1 MILKSNLGK
10 ACFPKELYLGDEG
23 EFSLLLP
30 VHTHRILWVIRW
42 HSSLLS
48 GTLVLFLF
56 CQVLHGAFYESP
68 PPGRDKKRG
77 KQDGFSKE
85 LQRGDIGEIFCASF
99 LMPSPHLVRSLHHFI
114 GAFYRV
120 VSVLVAAFLEG
131 FFEEIYKGN

>member
-1 MILKSNLGK
+1 M
-10 ACFPKELYLGDEG
+10 AF
-23 EFSLLLP
+23 
-30 VHTHRILWVIRW
+30 VA
-42 HSSLLS
+42 LS
-48 GTLVLFLF
+48 GTFVLFLF

-85 LQRGDIGEIFCASF
+85 IQRGDIGEILCASIF
-99 LMPSPHLVRSLHHFI
+99 MPSPHLVRSLHHFI